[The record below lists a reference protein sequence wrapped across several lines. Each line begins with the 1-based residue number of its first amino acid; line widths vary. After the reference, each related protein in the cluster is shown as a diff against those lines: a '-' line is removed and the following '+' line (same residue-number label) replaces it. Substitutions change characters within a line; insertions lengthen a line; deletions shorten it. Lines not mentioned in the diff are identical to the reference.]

1 LADYRDHYDEI
12 RATGADVVAI
22 SVDRPEQSE
31 RLRRE
36 LGLPFAI
43 LSDADRFAVKEWD
56 ILNRRK
62 HGGIAKPS
70 VFVIATGRNVLFS
83 SVDSVRSRIG
93 ASEVARMLRPCIRTP
108 RASPRIHAALQ
119 RHHARPAQHVQPLRA

>member
-12 RATGADVVAI
+12 RAAGADVVAI

-43 LSDADRFAVKEWD
+43 LSDADRCVVKEWD
-56 ILNRRK
+56 TLNRRE

-93 ASEVARMLRPCIRTP
+93 ASEVAQMLRAHTFEHATHRRAYTP
-108 RASPRIHAALQ
+108 RFNDITLAL
-119 RHHARPAQHVQPLRA
+119 RNMFGR